1 MLYFCGT
8 KLQSEQLNFNTMKK
22 SLIIAALMCCLVS
35 ATAQQN
41 KKTKRVNNTLGVCM
55 MGKTMQCNGI
65 SMSYLASEQGKMA
78 LAYGLEYDREYML
91 GKTPLG
97 IVTGVRLEYSHP
109 YAKFE
114 EEGETLEVKAH
125 DLTGVIPVMLQ
136 YHDRLGDHTELQLFT
151 GPSLDL
157 VIFRKTNA
165 SIGGMS
171 GSGSYI
177 FGSPLENSGKPT
189 WHWIGLSW
197 NFGIGIQYNDICF
210 KISSGYGLLNHF
222 DKDYTAQY
230 MGYPLRINRPI
241 VGTVMFRL

>member
-1 MLYFCGT
+1 MKIKVLLLIALMLGFTAFAQQGT
-8 KLQSEQLNFNTMKK
+8 KNEP
-22 SLIIAALMCCLVS
+22 
-35 ATAQQN
+35 N
-41 KKTKRVNNTLGVCM
+41 KGKRVNNTLGVCM

-97 IVTGVRLEYSHP
+97 IVTGIRMEYSRP

-114 EEGETLEVKAH
+114 EEGQTLEVKAH

-136 YHDRLGDHTELQLFT
+136 YHDKLGDHTELQLFT

-157 VIFRKTNA
+157 VIFRKTDA
-165 SIGGMS
+165 SGVIS

>member
-1 MLYFCGT
+1 
-8 KLQSEQLNFNTMKK
+8 MKIK
-22 SLIIAALMCCLVS
+22 VLLLIALMLGFT
-35 ATAQQN
+35 AFAQQETKN
-41 KKTKRVNNTLGVCM
+41 EPVSHKRVNNTLGVCM

-97 IVTGVRLEYSHP
+97 IVTGIRMEYSRP

-114 EEGETLEVKAH
+114 EEGQTLEVKAH

-136 YHDRLGDHTELQLFT
+136 YHDKLGDHTELQLFT

-157 VIFRKTNA
+157 VIFRKTDA
-165 SIGGMS
+165 SGVIS

>member
-1 MLYFCGT
+1 MKT
-8 KLQSEQLNFNTMKK
+8 KVLL
-22 SLIIAALMCCLVS
+22 LIALMLG
-35 ATAQQN
+35 TTTFAQQETKN
-41 KKTKRVNNTLGVCM
+41 EPSKGKRVNNILGVCM

-65 SMSYLASEQGKMA
+65 SMSYIASEQGKIA
-78 LAYGLEYDREYML
+78 LAFGAEYNREYML

-97 IVTGVRLEYSHP
+97 IVTGIRMEYSRP

-114 EEGETLEVKAH
+114 EEGQTLEVKAH

-136 YHDRLGDHTELQLFT
+136 YHDKLGDHTELQLFT

-157 VIFRKTNA
+157 VIFRKTDA
-165 SIGGMS
+165 SGVIS

-197 NFGIGIQYNDICF
+197 NFGIGIQYNDIAF
-210 KISSGYGLLNHF
+210 RVSSSLGLLNHF

-241 VGTVMFRL
+241 VGTVIFRL

>member
-1 MLYFCGT
+1 MKH
-8 KLQSEQLNFNTMKK
+8 KLLLLI
-22 SLIIAALMCCLVS
+22 SLLLGSTAF
-35 ATAQQN
+35 AQQET
-41 KKTKRVNNTLGVCM
+41 KKEPVSRRANNTLGVCM

-65 SMSYLASEQGKMA
+65 SMSYIASEQGKMGFA
-78 LAYGLEYDREYML
+78 FGLEYDREYML

-125 DLTGVIPVMLQ
+125 DLAGVLPVMLQ
-136 YHDRLGDHTELQLFT
+136 YHDKLGDRTELQLFT

-157 VIFRKTNA
+157 VVFRKTDA
-165 SIGGMS
+165 SGIVS
-171 GSGSYI
+171 GSGSYL
-177 FGSPLENSGKPT
+177 FGSPLEDTGKPL
-189 WHWIGLSW
+189 WNWIGLSW

-230 MGYPLRINRPI
+230 MGYPLRINRP
-241 VGTVMFRL
+241 VMGTIMFKL

>member
-1 MLYFCGT
+1 MKH
-8 KLQSEQLNFNTMKK
+8 KLLLLI
-22 SLIIAALMCCLVS
+22 SLLLGSTAF
-35 ATAQQN
+35 AQQET
-41 KKTKRVNNTLGVCM
+41 KKEPVSRRANNTLGVCM

-65 SMSYLASEQGKMA
+65 NMSYIASEQGKMGFA
-78 LAYGLEYDREYML
+78 FGLEYDREYML

-125 DLTGVIPVMLQ
+125 DLAGVLPVMLQ
-136 YHDRLGDHTELQLFT
+136 YHDKLGNHTELQLST

-157 VIFRKTNA
+157 VVFRKTDA
-165 SIGGMS
+165 SGIVS
-171 GSGSYI
+171 GSGSYL
-177 FGSPLENSGKPT
+177 FGSPLEDTGKPL
-189 WHWIGLSW
+189 WNWIGLSW

-230 MGYPLRINRPI
+230 MGYPLRINRP
-241 VGTVMFRL
+241 VMGTIMFKL

>member
-1 MLYFCGT
+1 MRTKGLLLFTILLSTTMFAQQGT
-8 KLQSEQLNFNTMKK
+8 KNEPVSGKK
-22 SLIIAALMCCLVS
+22 
-35 ATAQQN
+35 
-41 KKTKRVNNTLGVCM
+41 VNNTLGVCM

-97 IVTGVRLEYSHP
+97 IVTGIRMEYSRP

-114 EEGETLEVKAH
+114 EEGQTLEVKAH

-136 YHDRLGDHTELQLFT
+136 YHDKLGDHTELQLFT

-157 VIFRKTNA
+157 VIFRKTDA
-165 SIGGMS
+165 SGVIS

-197 NFGIGIQYNDICF
+197 NFGIGIQYNDIAF
-210 KISSGYGLLNHF
+210 RISSGYGLLNHF
-222 DKDYTAQY
+222 NKDYTAQY

>member
-1 MLYFCGT
+1 MKIKVLLLIALMLGSTAFAQQGT
-8 KLQSEQLNFNTMKK
+8 KDEPVGSN
-22 SLIIAALMCCLVS
+22 
-35 ATAQQN
+35 
-41 KKTKRVNNTLGVCM
+41 RVNNTLGICM

-65 SMSYLASEQGKMA
+65 SMSYIASEQGKMGFA
-78 LAYGLEYDREYML
+78 FGAEYDREYML
-91 GKTPLG
+91 GATPLG
-97 IVTGVRLEYSHP
+97 LVTGIRMEYSRP

-114 EEGETLEVKAH
+114 EEGQTLEVKAH

-157 VIFRKTNA
+157 VIFRKTDA
-165 SIGGMS
+165 SGVIS

-197 NFGIGIQYNDICF
+197 NFGIGIQYNDIAF
-210 KISSGYGLLNHF
+210 RISSGYGLLNHF

>member
-1 MLYFCGT
+1 MKIKVLLLIALMLGSTAFAQQGT
-8 KLQSEQLNFNTMKK
+8 KDEPVGS
-22 SLIIAALMCCLVS
+22 
-35 ATAQQN
+35 
-41 KKTKRVNNTLGVCM
+41 KRVNNTLGICM

-65 SMSYLASEQGKMA
+65 SMSYIASEQGKMGFA
-78 LAYGLEYDREYML
+78 FGVEYDREYML
-91 GKTPLG
+91 GATPLG
-97 IVTGVRLEYSHP
+97 LVTGIRMEYSRP

-114 EEGETLEVKAH
+114 EEGQTLEVKAH

-136 YHDRLGDHTELQLFT
+136 YHDKLGDHTELQLFT

-157 VIFRKTNA
+157 VIFRKTDA
-165 SIGGMS
+165 SGVIS

-197 NFGIGIQYNDICF
+197 NFGIGIQYNDIAF
-210 KISSGYGLLNHF
+210 RISSGYGLLNHF

>member
-1 MLYFCGT
+1 MKIKVLLLIALMLGSTAFAQQGT
-8 KLQSEQLNFNTMKK
+8 KDEPVGS
-22 SLIIAALMCCLVS
+22 
-35 ATAQQN
+35 
-41 KKTKRVNNTLGVCM
+41 KRVNNTLGVCM

-65 SMSYLASEQGKMA
+65 SMSYIASEQGKMGFA
-78 LAYGLEYDREYML
+78 FGVEYDREYML
-91 GKTPLG
+91 GATPLG
-97 IVTGVRLEYSHP
+97 LVTGIRMEYSRP

-114 EEGETLEVKAH
+114 DEGQTLEVKAH

-157 VIFRKTNA
+157 VVFRKTNA

>member
-1 MLYFCGT
+1 MRNKGLLLFAILLSTTMFAQQGT
-8 KLQSEQLNFNTMKK
+8 KNEPVSGKK
-22 SLIIAALMCCLVS
+22 
-35 ATAQQN
+35 
-41 KKTKRVNNTLGVCM
+41 VNNTLGVCL

-65 SMSYLASEQGKMA
+65 SMSYIASEQGKMGFA
-78 LAYGLEYDREYML
+78 FGAEYDREYML
-91 GKTPLG
+91 GATPLG
-97 IVTGVRLEYSHP
+97 LVTGIRMEYSRP

-114 EEGETLEVKAH
+114 GEGQTLEVKAH

-136 YHDRLGDHTELQLFT
+136 YHDKLGDHTELQLFT

-157 VIFRKTNA
+157 VIFRKTDA
-165 SIGGMS
+165 SGVIS

-197 NFGIGIQYNDICF
+197 NFGIGIQYNDIAF
-210 KISSGYGLLNHF
+210 RISSGYGLLNHF

-241 VGTVMFRL
+241 VGTVMFKL

>member
-1 MLYFCGT
+1 MRT
-8 KLQSEQLNFNTMKK
+8 KGLLLFAILLSTTMF
-22 SLIIAALMCCLVS
+22 
-35 ATAQQN
+35 AQQVTKN
-41 KKTKRVNNTLGVCM
+41 EPVSGKRVNNTLGVCM
-55 MGKTMQCNGI
+55 MGKTMQCNGVTI
-65 SMSYLASEQGKMA
+65 SYIASEQGKMT
-78 LAYGLEYDREYML
+78 LAYGVEYDREYML
-91 GKTPLG
+91 GTMPLG
-97 IVTGVRLEYSHP
+97 LVTGIRMEYSRP

-114 EEGETLEVKAH
+114 GEGQTLEVKAH

-157 VIFRKTNA
+157 VIFRKTDA
-165 SIGGMS
+165 SGVIS

-197 NFGIGIQYNDICF
+197 NFGIGIQYNDIAF
-210 KISSGYGLLNHF
+210 RISSGYGLLNHF

-241 VGTVMFRL
+241 VGKVMFRL

>member
-1 MLYFCGT
+1 
-8 KLQSEQLNFNTMKK
+8 MKK
-22 SLIIAALMCCLVS
+22 HLLLALSLAMVLS
-35 ATAQQN
+35 AFAQEG
-41 KKTKRVNNTLGVCM
+41 KHEKGFTKRVNNTLGVCL

-65 SMSYLASEQGKMA
+65 SMSYIASEQGKMGFA
-78 LAYGLEYDREYML
+78 FGAEYDREYML

-97 IVTGVRLEYSHP
+97 LVTGIRMEYSRP
-109 YAKFE
+109 YAKYE
-114 EEGETLEVKAH
+114 EEGQTLEVKAH

-136 YHDRLGDHTELQLFT
+136 YHDKLGDHTELQLFT

-157 VIFRKTNA
+157 VIFRKTDA
-165 SIGGMS
+165 SGVIS

-177 FGSPLENSGKPT
+177 FGSPLENSGKAT

>member
-1 MLYFCGT
+1 
-8 KLQSEQLNFNTMKK
+8 MKRTI
-22 SLIIAALMCCLVS
+22 IIAALMCCLVS
-35 ATAQQN
+35 ATAQQTKN
-41 KKTKRVNNTLGVCM
+41 TKRVNNTLGICM
-55 MGKTMQCNGI
+55 MGKTMQCNGVT
-65 SMSYLASEQGKMA
+65 MSYIASEQGKMT
-78 LAYGLEYDREYML
+78 LAYGLEYEREYML

-97 IVTGVRLEYSHP
+97 IVTGIRMEYSRP

-125 DLTGVIPVMLQ
+125 DFTGVLPIMLQ
-136 YHDRLGDHTELQLFT
+136 YHDKLGDHTELQLFT

-157 VIFRKTNA
+157 VIFRKTYA
-165 SIGGMS
+165 SGIIS

-189 WHWIGLSW
+189 WYWIGLSW
-197 NFGIGIQYNDICF
+197 NFGIGILYNDIAF
-210 KISSGYGLLNHF
+210 RISSSLGLLNHF

-241 VGTVMFRL
+241 VGTVMFKL

>member
-1 MLYFCGT
+1 MNHKILLFI
-8 KLQSEQLNFNTMKK
+8 LLLNITTF
-22 SLIIAALMCCLVS
+22 
-35 ATAQQN
+35 AQQKTDNNSAGTN
-41 KKTKRVNNTLGVCM
+41 KINNTLGVCM

-65 SMSYLASEQGKMA
+65 TMSYLASEQGKMA

-114 EEGETLEVKAH
+114 EEGETLELKAH
-125 DLTGVIPVMLQ
+125 DLAGVLPVMLQ
-136 YHDRLGDHTELQLFT
+136 YHDKLGVHTELQLFT

-157 VIFRKTNA
+157 VLFRKTDA
-165 SIGGMS
+165 SGVMS
-171 GSGSYI
+171 GSGSYL
-177 FGSPLENSGKPT
+177 FGSPLENTGKPL
-189 WHWIGLSW
+189 WNWIGLSW

-241 VGTVMFRL
+241 VGTVMFKL